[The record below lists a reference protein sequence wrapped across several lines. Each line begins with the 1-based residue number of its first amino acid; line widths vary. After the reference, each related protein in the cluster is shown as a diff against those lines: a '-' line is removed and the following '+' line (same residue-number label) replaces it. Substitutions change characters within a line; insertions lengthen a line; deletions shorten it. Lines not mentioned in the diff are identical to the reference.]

1 MLIHF
6 QGRRFLTMRNVY
18 TNYPPCPHGVART
31 RASADGLTAKCSECL
46 KIRDRNRPNAKE
58 RNDRFKKAESERLK
72 DPKIRTERN
81 ALKAK
86 WQEKNHIKRA
96 AHIITGNAIR
106 DGKLIKER
114 CEKCGE
120 AKVDGHHDDYE
131 KPLEVRWLCKKHH
144 AEHHKQ
150 EREKLRG

>member
-1 MLIHF
+1 MLPRKEALI
-6 QGRRFLTMRNVY
+6 MRNVY

-31 RASADGLTAKCSECL
+31 RVSADGLTAKCSDCL

-58 RNDRFKKAESERLK
+58 RNERFKKAEKERRK
-72 DPKIRTERN
+72 DPEIRKKRN
-81 ALKAK
+81 ELKVN
-86 WQEKNHIKRA
+86 WLEKNHVKRA
-96 AHIITGNAIR
+96 AHIIVGNAIR
-106 DGKLIKER
+106 DKRLTKEP

-120 AKVDGHHDDYE
+120 TNVDGHHDDYE

-150 EREKLRG
+150 ERENKR